1 MSKHANTLLGVALL
15 MAFSPFAVGLAC
27 AQSKLDHN
35 AAASLASRLGVSTA
49 RLWLDHDG
57 INIPPSKLPPNEQ
70 HAEIERALKYYE
82 AVRDGYAGVSTATTG
97 TQIAV
102 SGVIGGAILY
112 GGPQATVTVPLTL
125 LAAASYVSLDIAN
138 AKVNQIGKERATSL
152 LAHMADDLA
161 AAAGVAN
168 FTALAADPDLLRN
181 TVIQSDRFLQDVKRR
196 ALESGDQSFINMAAD
211 VLQRASIAT
220 DVATLESLAKID
232 GNIAIMDAEF
242 GEFIQAVHSSN
253 KRIHDRLAEQN
264 VLLSGIGG
272 NLVALGEGIAAVDV
286 QVQRLGQN
294 QDLVVDFMFS
304 GLPPDQKAS
313 ALRSGQMDD
322 RIRCPEGNTSGCDRA
337 MIKATMIE
345 RYETEAVVIQNIATA
360 GNILQGIN
368 DIQTIVGDLGLD
380 IGEDGNQA
388 LQIASG
394 AVNAY
399 IGFMSGNYLGAVASI
414 TGMFGNKPDPDAE
427 RFRIMMNFMKDQF
440 GIINEKLASVL
451 ENQQTILNAVVSVSD
466 QLQMTYENLDG
477 RLGRMEWEQSR
488 ISGNL
493 KELIWAEW
501 KSCYSMYRY
510 ALAPNPA
517 EGVRPFVNPDTLAFA
532 SFNDVRD
539 VINQRRE
546 EVLEC
551 LLTVRRSMD
560 SISATRWFG
569 AFLNAR
575 RALDTDSVVDQGTL
589 TDETEGWRAVE
600 QRHLE
605 DVVSPATIIAFSWA
619 ERNNVSARTLLNLQL
634 SRITNA
640 YQLNS
645 TIDAINNGKSFECQS
660 SEETG
665 RVTRDLVCIPDKNPN
680 TVAADLMSFAINA
693 DLLLEIA
700 NWMAILSQIADLYS
714 NNPSTHFAMSL
725 EELATFPNSS
735 HGEEIT
741 RKTINMLALGI
752 AYYSRIYGGI
762 TALALAEDLLSGI
775 AHETH
780 RTALRGNP
788 YLADNVA
795 LVLLH
800 LKRETWNLEAGSSR
814 PSFELIYTQALIHAQ
829 SKVANRFEPLYALF
843 GRNHNFA
850 VNDEGKVGLEVV
862 IAEASVLLPLPPPIR
877 LSKGQF
883 VFPPRYNSLIARQ
896 NHFVDTYVGYRL
908 GGDTSVAIVAL
919 QR

>member
-15 MAFSPFAVGLAC
+15 MAFSPFAVGPTS

-35 AAASLASRLGVSTA
+35 KAASLASRLGISTA

-57 INIPPSKLPPNEQ
+57 IDIQPSTLPSNEQ
-70 HAEIERALKYYE
+70 HAKIELALKYYE
-82 AVRDGYAGVSTATTG
+82 TVRDGYAGVSTAITG

-138 AKVNQIGKERATSL
+138 SKVEQIGKERATSL
-152 LAHMADDLA
+152 LAHMADDLVE
-161 AAAGVAN
+161 AAGVAN
-168 FTALAADPDLLRN
+168 FTALAADPDLLRD
-181 TVIQSDRFLQDVKRR
+181 TVIQSDSLLQDVKRR
-196 ALESGDQSFINMAAD
+196 ALKSGNQSFVNMAAD

-220 DVATLESLAKID
+220 DVATLESLAEID
-232 GNIAIMDAEF
+232 ENVAIMDAEF

-253 KRIHDRLAEQN
+253 KRINDRLAEQN
-264 VLLSGIGG
+264 VLLGDIGG

-345 RYETEAVVIQNIATA
+345 RYETEAVVMQNIATA

-380 IGEDGNQA
+380 IGEDGDQA

-399 IGFMSGNYLGAVASI
+399 IGFMSGNYLGAVTSI

-427 RFRIMMNFMKDQF
+427 RFRIMMNYMKDQF
-440 GIINEKLASVL
+440 GIINDKLASVL
-451 ENQQTILNAVVSVSD
+451 ENQQTILDAVVSVSD
-466 QLQMTYENLDG
+466 QLQLTYENLDG
-477 RLGRMEWEQSR
+477 RLGHMEWELSR
-488 ISGNL
+488 ISANL
-493 KELIWAEW
+493 KVLIWAKWEPCF
-501 KSCYSMYRY
+501 SVYLY
-510 ALAPNPA
+510 ALAPNLA
-517 EGVRPFVNPDTLAFA
+517 EGVRPFVNSNTLAFN
-532 SFNDVRD
+532 SFNDVHG
-539 VINQRRE
+539 VINQRRDE
-546 EVLEC
+546 ILKC
-551 LLTVRRSMD
+551 LPIVRASMD
-560 SISATRWFG
+560 TLSATRWFG
-569 AFLNAR
+569 AFLDAR
-575 RALDTDSVVDQGTL
+575 QALNTDSVIDQGTL
-589 TDETEGWRAVE
+589 TDEEEGWRVVE

-605 DVVSPATIIAFSWA
+605 DVVLPAASIAFNWA
-619 ERNNVSARTLLNLQL
+619 ERNDVSAKTLLNLQL

-645 TIDAINNGKSFECQS
+645 TIDATNNGRRFECES

-665 RVTRDLVCIPDKNPN
+665 RVTRDLVCVPDKDSD
-680 TVAADLMSFAINA
+680 TIAAELMSFAINA
-693 DLLLEIA
+693 DVPLEIA
-700 NWMAILSQIADLYS
+700 NWTAILSQIVDLYN
-714 NNPSTHFAMSL
+714 NNPSPYFATSL
-725 EELATFPNSS
+725 KELARFPNSS

-741 RKTINMLALGI
+741 RKTINMLALAI
-752 AYYSRIYGGI
+752 AYYSRTYGGI
-762 TALALAEDLLSGI
+762 TALALAEDLLSVK

-780 RTALRGNP
+780 RKALHGNP
-788 YLADNVA
+788 YLAENVA

-800 LKRETWNLEAGSSR
+800 LKRKTWNLEAGASR

-829 SKVANRFEPLYALF
+829 SEVANRFEPLYALF

-850 VNDEGKVGLEVV
+850 VNDEGKVGLEV
-862 IAEASVLLPLPPPIR
+862 IIGEASVLLPLPPPIR

-883 VFPPRYNSLIARQ
+883 VFPPRYYSLIARQ
-896 NHFVDTYVGYRL
+896 NHFVDTYVDYRL
-908 GGDTSVAIVAL
+908 GGDTSLAIVAL